1 MRFLPILPCLLVA
14 SCALPKKEDNKGKF
28 TIFQADPKYATK
40 PSENSPADPSQAG
53 LETLPPPPG
62 HSIQGDLRMPDV
74 LGQMPDDSEFRS
86 NPGQGNS
93 GIIVKPPQE

>member
-14 SCALPKKEDNKGKF
+14 SCALPEKEETGKY

-40 PSENSPADPSQAG
+40 PSENPSADPTQTG
-53 LETLPPPPG
+53 IDTLPNAAGPA
-62 HSIQGDLRMPDV
+62 IQGDLRMPDV
-74 LGQMPDDSEFRS
+74 LGQMPDESEFRS